1 MRLKRKVS
9 QWTLLIL
16 CLSFSGCPEHSSREC
31 CSQGTADPWELM
43 HPAGKYSFS
52 SISSSPTSLFSSVP
66 SLKSG
71 FSWALWHPLLWR
83 LLIQSASW
91 SPLSFFDHGSISY
104 LKSSLMALSL
114 YSHLCPLYSRTHSA
128 SLEHKF
134 PFLSVPQGH
143 PQWPQHPQASFSLL
157 DLCFYSKSNTQQ
169 GHPWL
174 LIPRQFICNI
184 SHDNFLTGY
193 FSNRP
198 HVWTVPWSFSVF
210 LFACLSLFA
219 SSFVFIWLTYDAR
232 SVWI

>member
-104 LKSSLMALSL
+104 LKSLPMALSL
-114 YSHLCPLYSRTHSA
+114 YSHLCPLYSRTHFRLPGA
-128 SLEHKF
+128 QV
-134 PFLSVPQGH
+134 PLSFCPPGSSSVTSTSTSFILPS
-143 PQWPQHPQASFSLL
+143 WP
-157 DLCFYSKSNTQQ
+157 
-169 GHPWL
+169 
-174 LIPRQFICNI
+174 
-184 SHDNFLTGY
+184 
-193 FSNRP
+193 
-198 HVWTVPWSFSVF
+198 VF
-210 LFACLSLFA
+210 LLQ
-219 SSFVFIWLTYDAR
+219 IKYPTRPPLT
-232 SVWI
+232 SHS